1 MTMSK
6 DKTRV
11 ILLLSAVIAV
21 SVLLFLAAAYFT
33 HAPRKTLGHTDPD
46 DFAGI
51 FVPSSENVGL
61 FFDIKGYVSGSGIY
75 IFLPS
80 SVTGQKLIF
89 YSTNEEGELLER
101 FEEELNGEPFE
112 VAGVPV
118 RVMQSGLPAVELSI
132 SPTSPGLS
140 EIEASDDHDLSTRG
154 RATFTDLDGLPATEG
169 MTLRG
174 RGNTSWQEDKKS
186 YQISLARPKDV
197 FGMGLAENWVLLS
210 NAADHSLLR
219 NEVFL
224 SLAEDL
230 GLEFT
235 PKLKEVDLFIDG
247 EYRGVYSLA
256 TRVETGKNRVDIGRN
271 DYLYRIGVDKD
282 PYTFL
287 LYDDIEKKDRKEYQP
302 IYGELRD
309 TKDRVRIE
317 RSVPFVKTV
326 IEEMYDE
333 NSDLTGCDLTSFAR
347 YYWLQEFSKTTDPAL
362 RSVYM
367 YWKNDDQT
375 MYMGPAWD
383 YDRTAGII
391 EMPFREEDYLW
402 PDGWTAR
409 TQDYYQRMI
418 KNPVFIKAVEE
429 EYKTKGVREAFI
441 RVSEELP
448 QRIENI
454 RAGAA
459 MNFIRWDISGEE
471 ESNKVSEV
479 YGDNSFESHVKWL
492 TDWIN
497 LRIEWIEEE
506 MG

>member
-1 MTMSK
+1 MGK

-11 ILLLSAVIAV
+11 ILLLLAVITV
-21 SVLLFLAAAYFT
+21 SVLIFAAAAYFA
-33 HAPRKTLGHTDPD
+33 HAPRKTLGYTDKE
-46 DFAGI
+46 DFSGI
-51 FVPSSENVGL
+51 LVPGAENEGL
-61 FFDIKGYVSGSGIY
+61 FFDLEGFVSGSGVF

-80 SVTGQKLIF
+80 SVNGSKLVF
-89 YSTNEEGELLER
+89 YSTDKEGTLLER
-101 FEEELNGEPFE
+101 FEHDFNEGPFE
-112 VAGVPV
+112 IQGVPV
-118 RVMQSGLPAVELSI
+118 NMMQSGLPSVELSI

-154 RATFTDLDGLPATEG
+154 RATFTDLDGLPVTEG

-186 YQISLARPKDV
+186 YQVSLARPKDV
-197 FGMGLAENWVLLS
+197 FGMGLGEDWVLLS

-230 GLEFT
+230 ELEFT
-235 PKLKEVDLFIDG
+235 PKLREVDLFIDG

-256 TRVETGKNRVDIGRN
+256 TRVETGKYRVDIGKN

-282 PYTFL
+282 QYTFL
-287 LYDDIEKKDRKEYQP
+287 LFDDPEKKDRKEYQP
-302 IYGELRD
+302 VYGELRD
-309 TKDRVRIE
+309 TRDRVRIE
-317 RSVPFVKTV
+317 RSIPFVKTI

-333 NSDLTGCDLTSFAR
+333 NSDLTGCDLKSFAR

-367 YWKNDDQT
+367 YWRNDNQT

-409 TQDYYQRMI
+409 TQDYYSRMI
-418 KNPVFIKAVEE
+418 KNPVFIKAIEE
-429 EYKTKGVREAFI
+429 EYRNGGVREAFMK
-441 RVSEELP
+441 VSEELP
-448 QRIENI
+448 LRIENI

-459 MNFIRWDISGEE
+459 MNFIRWDISGIEE
-471 ESNKVSEV
+471 NNKVASV
-479 YGDNSFESHVKWL
+479 YGDNSFESHIKWL

-497 LRIEWIEEE
+497 LRIEWIEKE